1 MSLTLLNIFDKGDV
15 LCEGCQEPIKEYT
28 DELILDLD
36 VLYHKKCWCSASAFA
51 EKTVQTKRSG
61 DESHD

>member
-1 MSLTLLNIFDKGDV
+1 MNNGLSLNNIYDKGDV

-36 VLYHKKCWCSASAFA
+36 VLYHKNCWCSSKPFT
-51 EKTVQTKRSG
+51 EKTVHSNGSG
-61 DESHD
+61 ADE